1 MLFLQIFSLIAL
13 NFKKTNTKQQRYQ
26 NNVTDVV
33 LVSFIFTKKIFQIF
47 FLGFSINDFEHIVV
61 SWDIIKYLQNGFSE
75 CLDLLPWRKVMAMV
89 WSKRNQQNSEY
100 IR

>member
-13 NFKKTNTKQQRYQ
+13 NFKKTNSKQQRYQ

-47 FLGFSINDFEHIVV
+47 F
-61 SWDIIKYLQNGFSE
+61 
-75 CLDLLPWRKVMAMV
+75 
-89 WSKRNQQNSEY
+89 
-100 IR
+100 